1 MDKSPEPV
9 HVKLYLL
16 DGLSIVLR
24 LYELMGLMTR
34 LKKNG
39 FKLLAGFLL
48 ALIVLEWI
56 NSIRVSVSLD
66 KLTTPLKTP
75 VLNKS
80 FAEKEMKEPPA
91 IHINF
96 FGDYVPNDVG
106 AAGVKRSSLNISVV
120 GILFASDETSS
131 HVMLELPGHQV
142 KVFGVGDEIPGG
154 AVIKRITP
162 EGILLMHDGV
172 MESLSLPKNE
182 LLFSPPEK
190 VLKQD

>member
-16 DGLSIVLR
+16 DTLSIVLR
-24 LYELMGLMTR
+24 LHELISLMAQ

-39 FKLLAGFLL
+39 FKSLAGFLL

-56 NSIRVSVSLD
+56 SGIRATESLD
-66 KLTTPLKTP
+66 KLTTPLKAP

-80 FAEKEMKEPPA
+80 FVVKEIKEPPA
-91 IHINF
+91 LQINF

-106 AAGVKRSSLNISVV
+106 ASGVKRSSLNISVV
-120 GILFASDETSS
+120 GILFSTDEKSS

-142 KVFGVGDEIPGG
+142 KLFAVGDKVLGG

-162 EGILLMHDGV
+162 DGILLMHDGV

>member
-1 MDKSPEPV
+1 
-9 HVKLYLL
+9 
-16 DGLSIVLR
+16 
-24 LYELMGLMTR
+24 MTQ

-39 FKLLAGFLL
+39 FKLLAGFLF

-56 NSIRVSVSLD
+56 SGIRASMSLD
-66 KLTTPLKTP
+66 ALTTPSKAP
-75 VLNKS
+75 VLKKS
-80 FAEKEMKEPPA
+80 FAAKEMKEPSA
-91 IHINF
+91 IQINF

-106 AAGVKRSSLNISVV
+106 AAGVKRSALNISVV
-120 GILFASDETSS
+120 GILFASDEKSS

-142 KVFGVGDEIPGG
+142 KVFAVGDKVPGG

-162 EGILLMHDGV
+162 DGILLMRDGGV
-172 MESLSLPKNE
+172 ESLSLPKNE